1 MPLAL
6 ALDLGDHTI
15 VAQVA
20 TSPCRLFRQDY
31 QPAPMNCAT
40 CAVRGTNL
48 ACVTETSIGKGM
60 SISDHWQRRAVHKV
74 RQGWQRGIHNVRGVA
89 TWASWASAC
98 LAGASSFEAL
108 LLNHRRRLPRRR
120 HRPDECSVHLAERR
134 QPALSRSCSIDDRQ
148 LGQSCF
154 TLECET

>member
-74 RQGWQRGIHNVRGVA
+74 RQGWRRGIHNVRGFA
-89 TWASWASAC
+89 MRASWASAY

-108 LLNHRRRLPRRR
+108 LLNHRWRLPRRR
-120 HRPDECSVHLAERR
+120 HRPDDSPYTLLRADNRR
-134 QPALSRSCSIDDRQ
+134 
-148 LGQSCF
+148 
-154 TLECET
+154 